1 MIASGSGVRLEEL
14 AQDLLGLLT
23 RLGMARPRNRRDEV
37 GLTDIEFM
45 ALALLQDHGTLIV
58 GHLQRMLGVLP
69 AQMSRIIRSLEAR
82 ERPMIDCHINPTD
95 KRKIN
100 VRLTAAGGKALQD
113 YKAVRIGPLVELLRD
128 LTDADRE
135 ELARLLE
142 KLVARARPLLPVQ
155 RGLIPGKAD
164 A

>member
-1 MIASGSGVRLEEL
+1 MVASGSGVRLDEL
-14 AQDLLGLLT
+14 AQELLGLLT

-45 ALALLQDHGTLIV
+45 TLSLLQDHGTLIV
-58 GHLQRMLGVLP
+58 GHLQRLLGVLP

-82 ERPMIDCHINPTD
+82 ERPLIDCHINPQD

-100 VRLTAAGGKALQD
+100 VRLTTAGAKALQD
-113 YKAVRIGPLVELLRD
+113 YKAMRVGPLLEVLRELS
-128 LTDADRE
+128 DADRG

-142 KLVARARPLLPVQ
+142 KLAFRGRPLVPGP
-155 RGLIPGKAD
+155 GLLVPGKAE
-164 A
+164 